1 MDVVSLVQ
9 GSKEHGAGGVRR
21 RNMYISEFVCGAITG
36 ALVEFVALVILA
48 IWCDKEDKKNI
59 GGKE

>member
-1 MDVVSLVQ
+1 MAVVSLVQ

-36 ALVEFVALVILA
+36 AVVEFVALVIMA
-48 IWCDKEDKKNI
+48 IWYDRKDKKNI
-59 GGKE
+59 GGKK

>member
-21 RNMYISEFVCGAITG
+21 RNMYISESVCGAITG
-36 ALVEFVALVILA
+36 AVVEFVALIILA
-48 IWCDKEDKKNI
+48 IWYDRKEKKNI